1 MGQAKRTQHQQ
12 YNFCQRKK
20 ISQLK
25 INNNQSTIF
34 NRQLTIINQQ
44 STINSRSAFTLV
56 ELIVAISLAAMIMVI
71 TAIIFKQ
78 ASSAFSQSDA
88 RSEVYQNVRTA
99 FDIIKRDI
107 SGATLN
113 TNYELFKSFDNI
125 DAGDYSAGIKAK
137 EGSDI
142 LTLLSSTPNLEDKP
156 MALITYFLN
165 TSNILSK
172 AEITGTSTLNSPIAG
187 FNPNDAT
194 GYQLGFNVST
204 LQFRYQDTD
213 GTWGDTWDSTT
224 KKYLPDAVEV
234 AMTISDMRNR
244 YTGTSTNIISIP

>member
-1 MGQAKRTQHQQ
+1 MDLKNKTNKASMYLYSKIESR
-12 YNFCQRKK
+12 NF
-20 ISQLK
+20 S

-34 NRQLTIINQQ
+34 NRQYSIINR
-44 STINSRSAFTLV
+44 NNSAFTLV
-56 ELIVAISLAAMIMVI
+56 ELIVAISLAAMIILI

-88 RSEVYQNVRTA
+88 RSEVYQNVRAA

-113 TNYELFKSFDNI
+113 TNYELFKGELNTITF
-125 DAGDYSAGIKAK
+125 
-137 EGSDI
+137 
-142 LTLLSSTPNLEDKP
+142 LSSTSNNNDQPIT
-156 MALITYFLN
+156 LIKYFLNGNTLNKSENTDTAFLN
-165 TSNILSK
+165 TSIS
-172 AEITGTSTLNSPIAG
+172 AFVTATTTGI
-187 FNPNDAT
+187 
-194 GYQLGFNVST
+194 LGFNVST
-204 LQFRYQDTD
+204 LQFRYYDKDAVPQ
-213 GTWGDTWDSTT
+213 WENTWDSTT

>member
-1 MGQAKRTQHQQ
+1 M
-12 YNFCQRKK
+12 
-20 ISQLK
+20 K
-25 INNNQSTIF
+25 INNNQST
-34 NRQLTIINQQ
+34 LTNSQ
-44 STINSRSAFTLV
+44 SSIVNRSAFTLV
-56 ELIVAISLAAMIMVI
+56 ELIVAISLAAMIILI

-88 RSEVYQNVRTA
+88 RSEVYQNVRA
-99 FDIIKRDI
+99 VFDIIKRDI

-113 TNYELFKSFDNI
+113 TNYELFKAFNNVS
-125 DAGDYSAGIKAK
+125 AASYSTIGAK

-142 LTLLSSTPNLEDKP
+142 LTLLSSTPNLDDRP
-156 MALITYFLN
+156 IALITYFLGTN
-165 TSNILSK
+165 NILNK
-172 AEITGTSTLNSPIAG
+172 AEITGTSTLNSSIAG

-204 LQFRYQDTD
+204 LQLRYLDTN

-244 YTGTSTNIISIP
+244 YTGTSTTIISIP

>member
-1 MGQAKRTQHQQ
+1 MYLYKKKKL
-12 YNFCQRKK
+12 RKP
-20 ISQLK
+20 I
-25 INNNQSTIF
+25 
-34 NRQLTIINQQ
+34 TIIRKSQTSNRKLSSSQ
-44 STINSRSAFTLV
+44 NRSAFTLV
-56 ELIVAISLAAMIMVI
+56 ELIVAISLAAMIILI

-88 RSEVYQNVRTA
+88 RSEVYQNVRAA

-113 TNYELFKSFDNI
+113 TNYELFKAFNNVS
-125 DAGDYSAGIKAK
+125 AATYSTIGAK

-142 LTLLSSTPNLEDKP
+142 LTLLSSTPNLDGRP
-156 MALITYFLN
+156 IALITYFLDTN
-165 TSNILSK
+165 NILNK
-172 AEITGTSTLNSPIAG
+172 AEITGTSTLNSSIAG

-204 LQFRYQDTD
+204 LQLRYLDTD
-213 GTWGDTWDSTT
+213 GTWEDTWDSTT

>member
-1 MGQAKRTQHQQ
+1 MKSTDS
-12 YNFCQRKK
+12 K
-20 ISQLK
+20 QLP
-25 INNNQSTIF
+25 IF
-34 NRQLTIINQQ
+34 NSQ
-44 STINSRSAFTLV
+44 SSIVNRSAFTLV
-56 ELIVAISLAAMIMVI
+56 ELIVAISLAAMIILI

-78 ASSAFSQSDA
+78 ASSAFSKSDA
-88 RSEVYQNVRTA
+88 RSEVYQNVRAA

-113 TNYELFKSFDNI
+113 TNYELFKAFNNVS
-125 DAGDYSAGIKAK
+125 AASYSIIGAK

-142 LTLLSSTPNLEDKP
+142 LTLLSSTPNLDDRP
-156 MALITYFLN
+156 IALITYYLKTDN
-165 TSNILSK
+165 VLYK
-172 AEITGTSTLNSPIAG
+172 LEKTGTSTLNTSIAS
-187 FNPNDAT
+187 FDPDT
-194 GYQLGFNVST
+194 ETSYRELGFNVST
-204 LQFRYQDTD
+204 LQLRYRDTD

>member
-1 MGQAKRTQHQQ
+1 MSSLQ
-12 YNFCQRKK
+12 N
-20 ISQLK
+20 
-25 INNNQSTIF
+25 
-34 NRQLTIINQQ
+34 
-44 STINSRSAFTLV
+44 RSAFTLV
-56 ELIVAISLAAMIMVI
+56 ELIVAISLAAMIILI

-78 ASSAFSQSDA
+78 ASSAFSKSDA
-88 RSEVYQNVRTA
+88 RSEVYQNVRAA

-113 TNYELFKSFDNI
+113 TNYELFKAFNNVS
-125 DAGDYSAGIKAK
+125 AASYSTIGAK

-142 LTLLSSTPNLEDKP
+142 LTLLSSTPNLDDRP
-156 MALITYFLN
+156 IALITYFLDTN
-165 TSNILSK
+165 NILNK
-172 AEITGTSTLNSPIAG
+172 AEITDTSTLNSSIAG

-194 GYQLGFNVST
+194 GYQLGLNVST
-204 LQFRYQDTD
+204 LQFRYLDTD

-244 YTGTSTNIISIP
+244 HTGTSTNIISIP

>member
-1 MGQAKRTQHQQ
+1 ML
-12 YNFCQRKK
+12 KK
-20 ISQLK
+20 IPQLK
-25 INNNQSTIF
+25 INNRKSQIV
-34 NRQLTIINQQ
+34 NRKLSILHN
-44 STINSRSAFTLV
+44 RSAFTLV
-56 ELIVAISLAAMIMVI
+56 ELIVSISLAAMIMLI
-71 TAIIFKQ
+71 TAMIFKQ

-107 SGATLN
+107 SGTTLN
-113 TNYELFKSFDNI
+113 TNYELFKTFNDINTI
-125 DAGDYSAGIKAK
+125 DYPSINPKG
-137 EGSDI
+137 GSDI
-142 LTLLSSTPNLEDKP
+142 LVFLSSTPNNNNQP
-156 MALITYFLN
+156 IALITYFLDIN
-165 TSNILSK
+165 NILRK
-172 AEITGTSTLNSPIAG
+172 AEITSTSTLNSGIAG
-187 FNPNDAT
+187 FDPDTAT

-204 LQFRYQDTD
+204 LQLRYLDTD

>member
-1 MGQAKRTQHQQ
+1 M
-12 YNFCQRKK
+12 
-20 ISQLK
+20 ID
-25 INNNQSTIF
+25 NNQSQIS
-34 NRQLTIINQQ
+34 NHQ
-44 STINSRSAFTLV
+44 SPIVKHNNSAFTLI
-56 ELIVAISLAAMIMVI
+56 ELIVAISLAAMIILI

-78 ASSAFSQSDA
+78 ASNAFSKSDA
-88 RSEVYQNVRTA
+88 RNEVYQNVRTA

-113 TNYELFKSFDNI
+113 TNYELFKAFNNVS
-125 DAGDYSAGIKAK
+125 AASYSTIGAK

-142 LTLLSSTPNLEDKP
+142 LTLLSSTPNLDDRP
-156 MALITYFLN
+156 IALITYFLD
-165 TSNILSK
+165 TGNILNK
-172 AEITGTSTLNSPIAG
+172 AEITGTSTLNSSIAG

-204 LQFRYQDTD
+204 LQLRYLDTD

>member
-1 MGQAKRTQHQQ
+1 MKRRIYESPILQHLKTASRKSSI
-12 YNFCQRKK
+12 YNR
-20 ISQLK
+20 
-25 INNNQSTIF
+25 QSTI
-34 NRQLTIINQQ
+34 T
-44 STINSRSAFTLV
+44 NSQYSIDNRSAFTLV
-56 ELIVAISLAAMIMVI
+56 ELIVAISLAAMIILI

-88 RSEVYQNVRTA
+88 RSEVYQNVRAT

-113 TNYELFKSFDNI
+113 TNHELFKAFNDVS
-125 DAGDYSAGIKAK
+125 AASYSTIGAK

-142 LTLLSSTPNLEDKP
+142 LTLLSSTPNLDDRP
-156 MALITYFLN
+156 IALITYFLDTN
-165 TSNILSK
+165 NILNK
-172 AEITGTSTLNSPIAG
+172 AEITDTSTLNSSIAG

-204 LQFRYQDTD
+204 LQLRYLDTD

>member
-1 MGQAKRTQHQQ
+1 MYLYKKKKL
-12 YNFCQRKK
+12 RKP
-20 ISQLK
+20 I
-25 INNNQSTIF
+25 
-34 NRQLTIINQQ
+34 TIIRKSQISNRKLSNLQ
-44 STINSRSAFTLV
+44 NRSAFTLV
-56 ELIVAISLAAMIMVI
+56 ELIVAISLAAMIILI

-78 ASSAFSQSDA
+78 ASSAFSKSDA

-113 TNYELFKSFDNI
+113 TNYELFKAFNNVS
-125 DAGDYSAGIKAK
+125 AASYSTIGAK

-142 LTLLSSTPNLEDKP
+142 LTLLSSTPNLDDRP
-156 MALITYFLN
+156 IALITYFLDTN
-165 TSNILSK
+165 NILNK
-172 AEITGTSTLNSPIAG
+172 AEITGTSTLNSSIAG

-204 LQFRYQDTD
+204 LQLRYLDTD
-213 GTWGDTWDSTT
+213 GTWGDTWNSTT

-244 YTGTSTNIISIP
+244 YTGTSTTIISIP

>member
-1 MGQAKRTQHQQ
+1 MP
-12 YNFCQRKK
+12 
-20 ISQLK
+20 
-25 INNNQSTIF
+25 IF
-34 NRQLTIINQQ
+34 NSQYSIVN
-44 STINSRSAFTLV
+44 RSAFTLV
-56 ELIVAISLAAMIMVI
+56 ELIVAISLAAMIILI
-71 TAIIFKQ
+71 TAIIFRQ
-78 ASSAFSQSDA
+78 ASSAFSESDA
-88 RSEVYQNVRTA
+88 RNEVYQNVRTA
-99 FDIIKRDI
+99 FDIIKRDF

-113 TNYELFKSFDNI
+113 TNFELFKAFDNI
-125 DAGDYSAGIKAK
+125 SATTYSTIGAK

-142 LTLLSSTPNLEDKP
+142 LTLLSNTPNLEDKP
-156 MALITYFLN
+156 IALITYFLN

-172 AEITGTSTLNSPIAG
+172 AEITGTSTLNSSIAG
-187 FNPNDAT
+187 FDPDTAT

>member
-1 MGQAKRTQHQQ
+1 MKSTDS
-12 YNFCQRKK
+12 K
-20 ISQLK
+20 QLP
-25 INNNQSTIF
+25 IF
-34 NRQLTIINQQ
+34 NSQYSIVN
-44 STINSRSAFTLV
+44 RSAFTLI

-78 ASSAFSQSDA
+78 ASSAFSKSDA
-88 RSEVYQNVRTA
+88 RSEVYQNVRAA

-113 TNYELFKSFDNI
+113 TNYELFKAFNNVS
-125 DAGDYSAGIKAK
+125 AASYSTIGAK

-142 LTLLSSTPNLEDKP
+142 LTLLSNTPNLDDRP
-156 MALITYFLN
+156 IALITYYLKTDN
-165 TSNILSK
+165 VLYK
-172 AEITGTSTLNSPIAG
+172 LEKTGTSTLNTSIAG
-187 FNPNDAT
+187 FDPDT
-194 GYQLGFNVST
+194 ETSYRELGFNVST
-204 LQFRYQDTD
+204 LQLRYLDTN

>member
-1 MGQAKRTQHQQ
+1 MKRKDSKQLPIVNSQ
-12 YNFCQRKK
+12 YSIVN
-20 ISQLK
+20 
-25 INNNQSTIF
+25 
-34 NRQLTIINQQ
+34 
-44 STINSRSAFTLV
+44 RSAFTLV
-56 ELIVAISLAAMIMVI
+56 ELIVAISLAAMIILI

-88 RSEVYQNVRTA
+88 RSEVYQNVRAA

-107 SGATLN
+107 TGTTLN
-113 TNYELFKSFDNI
+113 TNYELFKAFNNVS
-125 DAGDYSAGIKAK
+125 AATYSTIGAK

-142 LTLLSSTPNLEDKP
+142 LTLLSSAPNLEDKP
-156 MALITYFLN
+156 IALITYYLK
-165 TSNILSK
+165 TDNILYK
-172 AEITGTSTLNSPIAG
+172 LEKTGTSTLNTSIAG
-187 FNPNDAT
+187 FNPNIET
-194 GYQLGFNVST
+194 SYKELGFNVST

-224 KKYLPDAVEV
+224 SKYLPDAVEV

>member
-1 MGQAKRTQHQQ
+1 MKSTDSKQLPIVNIQ
-12 YNFCQRKK
+12 YSIVN
-20 ISQLK
+20 
-25 INNNQSTIF
+25 
-34 NRQLTIINQQ
+34 
-44 STINSRSAFTLV
+44 RSAFTLV
-56 ELIVAISLAAMIMVI
+56 ELIVAISLAAMIILI

-78 ASSAFSQSDA
+78 ASSAFSKSDA
-88 RSEVYQNVRTA
+88 RSEVYQNVRAT
-99 FDIIKRDI
+99 FDIIKRNI

-113 TNYELFKSFDNI
+113 TNYELFKAFNNVS
-125 DAGDYSAGIKAK
+125 AASYSTIGAK

-142 LTLLSSTPNLEDKP
+142 LTLLSSTPNLDDRP
-156 MALITYFLN
+156 IALITYFLDTN
-165 TSNILSK
+165 NILNK
-172 AEITGTSTLNSPIAG
+172 AEITGTSTLNSSIAG

-194 GYQLGFNVST
+194 GYQLGLNVST
-204 LQFRYQDTD
+204 LQFRYLDTD

>member
-1 MGQAKRTQHQQ
+1 MKENTSI
-12 YNFCQRKK
+12 YNR
-20 ISQLK
+20 
-25 INNNQSTIF
+25 QSTI
-34 NRQLTIINQQ
+34 IN
-44 STINSRSAFTLV
+44 RSAFTLV
-56 ELIVAISLAAMIMVI
+56 ELIVAISLAAMIILI
-71 TAIIFKQ
+71 TATIFKQ

-88 RSEVYQNVRTA
+88 RSEVYQNVRAT

-113 TNYELFKSFDNI
+113 TNYELFKAFNNVS
-125 DAGDYSAGIKAK
+125 AVTYSTIGAK

-142 LTLLSSTPNLEDKP
+142 LTLLSSTPNLDDRP
-156 MALITYFLN
+156 IALITYFLDTN
-165 TSNILSK
+165 NILNK
-172 AEITGTSTLNSPIAG
+172 AEITGTSTLNSSIAG

-194 GYQLGFNVST
+194 GYQLGLNVST
-204 LQFRYQDTD
+204 LQFRYLDTD